1 MTALLRTRRLAR
13 PLSLLTTAA
22 LLGYPA
28 AMLLMALSGYFDD
41 AFLRETYGSL
51 TLPAQIALPVWIAL
65 YTTALI
71 SIALVTL
78 ALWNMR
84 ALLSLYAMGDVL
96 GAEAASR
103 IRRIG
108 HCLLALAVWG
118 VLSHTLDVAA
128 LTWNNPPGMRSL
140 SVAFSNSDLFL
151 FLAAGLMSVI
161 GWAMSEA
168 ARVADENRSFV

>member
-1 MTALLRTRRLAR
+1 MTALFRTQRLAR
-13 PLSLLTTAA
+13 PLSYLTTAA

-28 AMLLMALSGYFDD
+28 AMILMALTGYFD
-41 AFLRETYGSL
+41 ATHLRETYASL
-51 TLPAQIALPVWIAL
+51 TIPAHITLPVWSAL
-65 YTTALI
+65 YATAVV

-84 ALLSLYAMGDVL
+84 ALLSLYAIGDVL
-96 GAEAASR
+96 GAGAALR

-108 HCLLALAVWG
+108 HCLLALAVWS

-128 LTWNNPPGMRSL
+128 LTWNNPPGTRSL